1 MQYRALSECDD
12 KAGEAWAECRFSCK
26 LFNNKD
32 LLRIRRRELLLLW
45 WGGAEL
51 SVRLR
56 QVKGLTDPL
65 EDGLG
70 ELGVGDS
77 NLAEQVQVGGHHDP
91 GTKVNRGRETGFVR
105 KIVG

>member
-12 KAGEAWAECRFSCK
+12 KVRGAWAECRFSCN

-32 LLRIRRRELLLLW
+32 LLRIRGRELLLVW

-51 SVRLR
+51 AERLQ